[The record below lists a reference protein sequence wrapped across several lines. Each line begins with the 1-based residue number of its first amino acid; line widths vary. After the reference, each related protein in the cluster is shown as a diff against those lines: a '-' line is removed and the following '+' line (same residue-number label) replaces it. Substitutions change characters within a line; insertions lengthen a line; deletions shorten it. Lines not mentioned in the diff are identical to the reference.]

1 MDQSKI
7 GKFIASLRKEQNMT
21 QFELAEKMG
30 VSNRAVSKW
39 ETGKSMPDS
48 GIMLELCEIL
58 KINVN
63 ELLSGERINTG
74 EYYARAEEKMIELS
88 EKNERRSN
96 SDNSLLSVMTLI
108 FVVLKLKKKIDW
120 PWVWVL
126 SPIWIPLI
134 IAGGLVSAAFTI
146 GEIQKRKRYN

>member
-1 MDQSKI
+1 
-7 GKFIASLRKEQNMT
+7 
-21 QFELAEKMG
+21 
-30 VSNRAVSKW
+30 
-39 ETGKSMPDS
+39 MPDS

>member
-39 ETGKSMPDS
+39 ETGKTMPDS

-96 SDNSLLSVMTLI
+96 SDYSLFSVMTLI

-134 IAGGLVSAAFTI
+134 TAGCLVSAAFTI
-146 GEIQKRKRYN
+146 GGIQKRKRYN